1 MLEQAWKIEAWGE
14 SIRKGRNDQWL
25 TMSQNKNQL
34 KKIANLAKICKDPTL
49 KKAIVNF
56 GVEMRGLERD
66 R

>member
-1 MLEQAWKIEAWGE
+1 
-14 SIRKGRNDQWL
+14 
-25 TMSQNKNQL
+25 MSQNKNQL
-34 KKIANLAKICKDPTL
+34 KKIDNLAKICKDPTL